1 MDKIQDSVREYLKRA
16 QQKKYQLTSQNYDYF
31 LEQKIQIAVSQKRSG
46 NYLDSI
52 STYIEILDE
61 ETFAQS
67 AILFYMYKSIASA
80 GYLTE
85 AFSILI
91 LSNRIMK
98 IKNKYDFTGQDEH
111 IDRLKSAL
119 YSESALTQYLQS
131 ISGNPM
137 YRLPRSFSTIKRE
150 SLEELIPLIDLI
162 IK

>member
-1 MDKIQDSVREYLKRA
+1 MENIQESIRDLLKRIRE
-16 QQKKYQLTSQNYDYF
+16 KRYQLTSQNYDF
-31 LEQKIQIAVSQKRSG
+31 SLESKIRIAVTQKRSG

-61 ETFAQS
+61 ENFAQS

-98 IKNKYDFTGQDEH
+98 IKNKYVFTGQDEH

-119 YSESALTQYLQS
+119 YSESTLTQYLQS
-131 ISGNPM
+131 ISGDPM
-137 YRLPRSFSTIKRE
+137 YRLPRSYSAIKKE
-150 SLEELIPLIDLI
+150 SLEELVPLIDLI
-162 IK
+162 IR

>member
-1 MDKIQDSVREYLKRA
+1 MDKIQESIREYLKRVE
-16 QQKKYQLTSQNYDYF
+16 KYKYQLTSQNYDYS
-31 LEQKIQIAVSQKRSG
+31 LEPKIQIAVTQKRSG
-46 NYLDSI
+46 NYIDSI
-52 STYIEILDE
+52 LSYIKILDE
-61 ETFAQS
+61 EKYAQS

-85 AFSILI
+85 AFSILV
-91 LSNRIMK
+91 LSNRIIK

-119 YSESALTQYLQS
+119 VSESALTQYLQS

-137 YRLPRSFSTIKRE
+137 YRLPRSYSTIKSE

-162 IK
+162 TR

>member
-1 MDKIQDSVREYLKRA
+1 MENIQESIRDFLKRIRE
-16 QQKKYQLTSQNYDYF
+16 KRYQLTSQNYDF
-31 LEQKIQIAVSQKRSG
+31 SLEPKIQIAVTQKRSG

-61 ETFAQS
+61 ENFAQS

-85 AFSILI
+85 AISILI

-98 IKNKYDFTGQDEH
+98 IKNKYVFTGQDEH

-131 ISGNPM
+131 ISGNPK
-137 YRLPRSFSTIKRE
+137 YRLPRSYSAIKRE
-150 SLEELIPLIDLI
+150 SLEELVPLIDLI
-162 IK
+162 IR